1 MSSRSQTCPWYFLIK
16 SLNRACP
23 NAKSLVP
30 IGLAADARGALPVS
44 GMVGCTLT
52 GNDLLLGL
60 VTGEGRA
67 RDAVEDNV
75 GLARE
80 DDTTAGTE
88 VDLIPAGE
96 GRVVG
101 GVDDDDDDEDFQ
113 SFVLTKG
120 DLAFVVRN
128 TGVAGFF
135 DPASFVADGC

>member
-30 IGLAADARGALPVS
+30 IGLAADARGALSVS
-44 GMVGCTLT
+44 GMVECTLT

-88 VDLIPAGE
+88 VDLIPAEE

-101 GVDDDDDDEDFQ
+101 GVYDDEDFQ